1 LSQII
6 VLVNMKK
13 HDVLFFIFVAHN
25 HMNDCFYRWVMRRMQ
40 KEFVEL
46 LQQSTTGKLL
56 ENITVRDFNLGSTF
70 PIIRH
75 ATTNNVVV
83 NEDNIIEV
91 QTSS

>member
-1 LSQII
+1 
-6 VLVNMKK
+6 
-13 HDVLFFIFVAHN
+13 
-25 HMNDCFYRWVMRRMQ
+25 MQ

-75 ATTNNVVV
+75 AVTNSVVV
-83 NEDNIIEV
+83 NDDNIIEV
-91 QTSS
+91 III